1 MAKRGASRQR
11 AGSGA
16 GRQQRGKS
24 SPPTPKPRRL
34 SGGPKHI
41 GNSGAPRTG
50 LPPLLPDSPIRALI
64 LGSFP
69 SVESMRRRQYY
80 GNPRNWFWRVME
92 ACGVVPDAM
101 GRYEDRVAAML
112 DHGIAV
118 WDLYLNV
125 EREGSGDSEIVSRV
139 PNDLRMLWDRRGPF
153 PILLNGYRIPEW
165 RRYFNALP
173 VQPTALPST
182 SPRPTHWNT
191 AESRRD
197 AIGAWQRAIADL
209 ETRASEPDA

>member
-1 MAKRGASRQR
+1 
-11 AGSGA
+11 
-16 GRQQRGKS
+16 
-24 SPPTPKPRRL
+24 
-34 SGGPKHI
+34 
-41 GNSGAPRTG
+41 
-50 LPPLLPDSPIRALI
+50 LLPDAPIRALI

-80 GNPRNWFWRVME
+80 GNPRNWFWRVLE
-92 ACGVVPDAM
+92 ACGVIPDAM

-125 EREGSGDSEIVSRV
+125 QREGSGDSEIVSRV
-139 PNDLRMLWDRRGPF
+139 PNDLRLLWDRRGPF

-165 RRYFNALP
+165 RRYFGSLP
-173 VQPTALPST
+173 VRPTALPST

-191 AESRRD
+191 AESRRE
-197 AIGAWQRAIADL
+197 AIGAWQTAIADL
-209 ETRASEPDA
+209 EPQASEPDA